1 MNISIEYC
9 NKWNYLPRAAS
20 MATELLEKYGNS
32 ISRLELIPSG
42 GGVYEVMKNG
52 KLIFSKKKEER
63 FPELDEIKQLLEKT
77 E

>member
-1 MNISIEYC
+1 
-9 NKWNYLPRAAS
+9 

-32 ISRLELIPSG
+32 ISGLELIPSG

-63 FPELDEIKQLLEKT
+63 FPELDEIRNLLDQPK
-77 E
+77 

>member
-1 MNISIEYC
+1 
-9 NKWNYLPRAAS
+9 

-63 FPELDEIKQLLEKT
+63 FPELDEIKKLLEKT

>member
-20 MATELLEKYGNS
+20 MATELLEQYGNS
-32 ISRLELIPSG
+32 ISGLELIPSG

-52 KLIFSKKKEER
+52 KLIFSKIKEER

-77 E
+77 K

>member
-1 MNISIEYC
+1 
-9 NKWNYLPRAAS
+9 

-63 FPELDEIKQLLEKT
+63 FPELDEIKQLLE
-77 E
+77 

>member
-1 MNISIEYC
+1 
-9 NKWNYLPRAAS
+9 

-42 GGVYEVMKNG
+42 GGVYEVIKNG

>member
-1 MNISIEYC
+1 
-9 NKWNYLPRAAS
+9 

-42 GGVYEVMKNG
+42 GGVYEVIKNG

-63 FPELDEIKQLLEKT
+63 FPELDEIKNLLDQPK
-77 E
+77 

>member
-1 MNISIEYC
+1 
-9 NKWNYLPRAAS
+9 

-42 GGVYEVMKNG
+42 GGVYEIMKNG

>member
-1 MNISIEYC
+1 M
-9 NKWNYLPRAAS
+9 AS
-20 MATELLEKYGNS
+20 ELLEKYGNS
-32 ISRLELIPSG
+32 ISGLELIPSG
-42 GGVYEVMKNG
+42 GGVYEVMKDR

>member
-1 MNISIEYC
+1 
-9 NKWNYLPRAAS
+9 
-20 MATELLEKYGNS
+20 MATELLEQYGNS
-32 ISRLELIPSG
+32 ISGLELIPSG
-42 GGVYEVMKNG
+42 SGVYEVMKNG

>member
-1 MNISIEYC
+1 
-9 NKWNYLPRAAS
+9 

-63 FPELDEIKQLLEKT
+63 FPELDELKQLLEKT